1 MTPQTHPADVWAVL
15 PVKRLT
21 LAKSRLS
28 GVLRPTERRRLARAM
43 LLDVLEAVH
52 AEGTISTVL
61 VVTADPEVARLA
73 KGQGARV
80 LVDATE
86 TGINDAVA
94 QAKSLLVAEG
104 RDGVVIL
111 PADVPLANAD
121 ELRAVLAAMATAS
134 IVLVPASGDG
144 GTNLIAAT
152 PPSLVDPCFG
162 VDSFAKHVAAA
173 RARGIEPK
181 IMRLDGIGHDVDNP
195 SDLLIHLG
203 RSAPTRTRALLND
216 CDVAARL
223 GRSAQIHARLELR

>member
-1 MTPQTHPADVWAVL
+1 MTRQTRRADVWAVL

-21 LAKSRLS
+21 LAKSRLDS
-28 GVLRPTERRRLARAM
+28 VLTSAERRRLAQAM
-43 LLDVLEAVH
+43 LLDVLEAVQ
-52 AEGTISTVL
+52 ATGAIAGVL

-73 KGQGARV
+73 EGRGARI
-80 LVDATE
+80 LVDRTE
-86 TGINDAVA
+86 AGINDAVA
-94 QAKSLLVAEG
+94 QVTSLLVAEE

-144 GTNLIAAT
+144 GTNLIAAI

-173 RARGIEPK
+173 RARGIEPQ

-195 SDLLIHLG
+195 HDLLIHLG
-203 RSAPTRTRALLND
+203 RGAPTRTRALLDD

-223 GRSAQIHARLELR
+223 SRSAQTRSRLELT